1 LHTHISIVTATATLQ
16 AFTTP
21 AAYTL
26 LADAF
31 PESSRATANG
41 IYSSGV
47 YVGGACASLT
57 VLLTASIGWR
67 DCSLWAGSIGIATAL
82 LAQAVL
88 REPQRSSDEQTVAD
102 AAAVSEAVA
111 DGAGLAG
118 VTQSLSTVSW
128 LHLYRYAAL
137 DSSLLQDHCVW
148 LCKRSVVLGTRF
160 SY

>member
-1 LHTHISIVTATATLQ
+1 MSTSSYKVLIAYAYLLLLLLPYTALHCTTLQ

-67 DCSLWAGSIGIATAL
+67 DCSLLSGSIGIATAL
-82 LAQAVL
+82 LAQVVL
-88 REPQRSSDEQTVAD
+88 REPERSSGEQTVAD
-102 AAAVSEAVA
+102 AVTVSEAVA
-111 DGAGLAG
+111 NGAGLAG
-118 VTQSLSTVSW
+118 VTQSLSTVSF
-128 LHLYRYAAL
+128 LYIDFHTCA
-137 DSSLLQDHCVW
+137 DMCS
-148 LCKRSVVLGTRF
+148 T
-160 SY
+160 

>member
-1 LHTHISIVTATATLQ
+1 MQVLIASACQLTAEFTTVTTAAAKHALQ

-67 DCSLWAGSIGIATAL
+67 DCSLLAGSVGIATAL

-88 REPQRSSDEQTVAD
+88 REPQLRRLTVTHIRS
-102 AAAVSEAVA
+102 
-111 DGAGLAG
+111 GL
-118 VTQSLSTVSW
+118 
-128 LHLYRYAAL
+128 H
-137 DSSLLQDHCVW
+137 HI
-148 LCKRSVVLGTRF
+148 
-160 SY
+160 